1 MPFVE
6 ARKPMK
12 CLSIYLFLLF
22 FTLQTPSL
30 ADDISD
36 FQIEGMSI
44 GDSLLDFL
52 SEDEINNSRRNYFSN
67 RKYYAVGI
75 SKNIEIYETIDIYLK
90 SGDKSYEIKTIAG
103 YIFINK
109 KKCLA
114 KRKQVTKE
122 LRDLFKNSKEV
133 NSENDSHAADKTG
146 KSKVYTTSFLLKNKE
161 ADDHIRVECTDW
173 SKDIEDKHNWG
184 DNFNVSAVTKEI
196 NDWYISGYQ

>member
-1 MPFVE
+1 MRVFV
-6 ARKPMK
+6 AV
-12 CLSIYLFLLF
+12 LILILN
-22 FTLQTPSL
+22 LQSWTR
-30 ADDISD
+30 ADDIRD
-36 FQIEGMSI
+36 FQIEGMSVE
-44 GDSLLDFL
+44 DSLLDFF

-109 KKCLA
+109 KKCLS
-114 KRKQVTKE
+114 KRKQVAKE

-173 SKDIEDKHNWG
+173 SKDIEDKHNWA

-196 NDWYISGYQ
+196 NDWYLSGYQ